1 MCPLGYHHNGF
12 LATHYIVTL
21 FAFYMNVTKYKLND
35 KKLSR
40 PKVCMRVCVYVCM
53 RVCSFIFHK
62 I

>member
-1 MCPLGYHHNGF
+1 MCPPGYHHNGF

-40 PKVCMRVCVYVCM
+40 QRVCPALSRQRVCVCVL
-53 RVCSFIFHK
+53 
-62 I
+62 

>member
-1 MCPLGYHHNGF
+1 MCPPGYHHNGF

-40 PKVCMRVCVYVCM
+40 QRVCVCVL
-53 RVCSFIFHK
+53 
-62 I
+62 